1 MVLISGCQD
10 NQLSSDGERNGLF
23 TAMLEIVYDGGAYKQ
38 GYRRFHREI
47 RGLMPPEQTPNLF
60 LTGRNL
66 RDFLAQMPFS
76 I

>member
-1 MVLISGCQD
+1 MSTPSQVSIINELADIFAT
-10 NQLSSDGERNGLF
+10 R
-23 TAMLEIVYDGGAYKQ
+23 ARA
-38 GYRRFHREI
+38 
-47 RGLMPPEQTPNLF
+47 PEQTPNLF